1 MTLKEENAILLESL
15 SKMIDVVLWMSGSN
29 DFSPEGQAFEGWK
42 KAQSDIDN
50 AHKLVDSYKKKED
63 NYYEETANA
72 EGAKDTD
79 VMPEE
84 TSPDIIPGTDV
95 MIREYREPQVDNS
108 AIENH
113 ETAGM
118 DNATSNTPNISAP
131 STEVK
136 I

>member
-15 SKMIDVVLWMSGSN
+15 SKMVDLVVFMSGSN
-29 DFSPEGQAFEGWK
+29 DFSHEGQAFEGWK
-42 KAQSDIDN
+42 KSQPDFEEALRLVID
-50 AHKLVDSYKKKED
+50 YKKKED
-63 NYYEETANA
+63 NYYEETANS